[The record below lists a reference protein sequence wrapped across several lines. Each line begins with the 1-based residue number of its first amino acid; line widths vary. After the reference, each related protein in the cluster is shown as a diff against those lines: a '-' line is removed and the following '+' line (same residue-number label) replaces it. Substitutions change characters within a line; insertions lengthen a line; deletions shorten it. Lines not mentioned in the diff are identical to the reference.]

1 MRISD
6 STEKLAM
13 SLQSEDLF
21 RIKRSDIVAES
32 IKQFIV
38 SQNLKPGDR
47 LPPEKDLI
55 QSFGCSRGTIRECL
69 KSLEV
74 QGLVEVLPGR
84 SGGVRV
90 CAVPYRRAMQLLAN
104 YLHFKDLSGTQIY
117 QIRQEV
123 EPLLAE
129 SVVGLLKPEDFK
141 LLDKEIQVCK
151 LYLEDEHET
160 NRSKCHEAEL
170 EFHNILAN
178 ACPNPFLA
186 FFCRFINDVI
196 LHFIVLKKFGP
207 TLRINFAKSNLKYH
221 ISLVK
226 AYQKEDRQRVRKLM
240 EDHMND
246 AAKFIA
252 GVEAVFE
259 QGLIKRSETT
269 L

>member
-1 MRISD
+1 MRISNN
-6 STEKLAM
+6 TEKLAM
-13 SLQSEDLF
+13 NLQSEDLF
-21 RIKRSDIVAES
+21 KIKRSDVVAAS
-32 IKQFIV
+32 IKRFIV
-38 SQNLKPGDR
+38 SQNLKPCDR

-74 QGLVEVLPGR
+74 QRLVEVLPGR
-84 SGGVRV
+84 NGGVRV

-104 YLHFKDLSGTQIY
+104 FLHFKDLTGAQIY
-117 QIRQEV
+117 EVRRKV
-123 EPLLAE
+123 EPLMAE
-129 SVVGLLKPEDFK
+129 AIVGLLKPEDFK
-141 LLDKEIQVCK
+141 LLDKEIKVCK
-151 LYLEDEHET
+151 LYLENELET
-160 NRSKCHEAEL
+160 NRYKCHEAEL

-186 FFCRFINDVI
+186 FLYRFINDVI

-207 TLRINFAKSNLKYH
+207 TLRTNFAKSNLKCH

-252 GVEAVFE
+252 GVKAVFE
-259 QGLIKRSETT
+259 QSLIQRSETT